1 MISNIGPNS
10 EVLHSGNLGLLIDKP
25 NFINSWV
32 EAINNVLENEIDFN
46 KENLDLLKL
55 YDFSQW
61 SKEIKKI
68 EIKLIKSPIG
78 YNLKKKNT
86 LEALGLKKMN
96 KKVVKNAD
104 KAILGMIK
112 QVFHLVEVKEI

>member
-1 MISNIGPNS
+1 M
-10 EVLHSGNLGLLIDKP
+10 
-25 NFINSWV
+25 
-32 EAINNVLENEIDFN
+32 
-46 KENLDLLKL
+46 
-55 YDFSQW
+55 

-112 QVFHLVEVKEI
+112 QVFHLVKVKEI